1 MNITHSKLAELMAL
15 GYGVWKH
22 EPSHSG
28 TCYTTYKFNEEDWDK
43 EITINSEGQKIL
55 IRKFHDEKDE
65 GWHEPMLLDWIS
77 YINELEDKY
86 THVIDPTWN
95 P

>member
-1 MNITHSKLAELMAL
+1 MQITHAELAELMAL

-28 TCYTTYKFNEEDWDK
+28 ICYTTYKFNEEDWDK
-43 EITINSEGQKIL
+43 EVGINSEGQKIL
-55 IRKFHDEKDE
+55 IRRFHDIYRE
-65 GWHEPMLLDWIS
+65 GWHEPTLRDLRD
-77 YINELEDKY
+77 YEEELERKY
-86 THVIDPTWN
+86 TRIIDPTWN